1 MSSHPHIVP
10 TRMNWSLRAE
20 DIKKAATDL
29 IARSKHVM
37 DEVANARET
46 TWEAVMKPL
55 AGASAHRHLRQLFY
69 TTCTRHITEE
79 RVEHCV

>member
-37 DEVANARET
+37 DEVANASET

-55 AGASAHRHLRQLFY
+55 AGASAHSPSSSAFLHHSHSPY
-69 TTCTRHITEE
+69 Y
-79 RVEHCV
+79 

>member
-37 DEVANARET
+37 EEVANARET

-55 AGASAHRHLRQLFY
+55 AGASALVIHSPFKQFY
-69 TTCTRHITEE
+69 TTRTRVATH
-79 RVEHCV
+79 EHV